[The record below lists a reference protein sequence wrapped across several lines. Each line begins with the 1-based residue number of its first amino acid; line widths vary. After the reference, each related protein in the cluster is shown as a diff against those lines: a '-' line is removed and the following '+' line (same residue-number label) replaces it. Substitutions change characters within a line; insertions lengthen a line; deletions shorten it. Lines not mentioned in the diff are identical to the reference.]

1 MSDFAV
7 PRMCR
12 STQAESM
19 QVSDCIHEA
28 PGRALSPIDEFET
41 AMGAL
46 ARTAGMMS
54 TADHPEV
61 LGEML
66 VVAAVA
72 TTESYFRSLLGV
84 LAANCPIT
92 QQNVRSETIS
102 LGAVLAYPRDL
113 VALALVERAL
123 FSSVGVIETQLKRFL
138 KYETRAGSELKSA
151 ISSFEIVCL
160 SRHAAAHWRGYLDSA
175 GLRTLQIA
183 ASDVASYRIVASD
196 ALVQRAF
203 AACDH
208 LVHTANQVLAEF
220 TVRKWVERQLL
231 LLDHTNDDADVAR
244 CDALVRI
251 FGSSTDGVAPK
262 TGGELLAQL
271 VADATA

>member
-1 MSDFAV
+1 MSDLLV
-7 PRMCR
+7 PQMCR
-12 STQAESM
+12 ATQAESM
-19 QVSDCIHEA
+19 QISDCIHEA
-28 PGRALSPIDEFET
+28 PGRSLSPIDEFET
-41 AMGAL
+41 AMVAL

-54 TADHPEV
+54 GAEHPEV

-92 QQNVRSETIS
+92 QRNVRSETIS
-102 LGAVLAYPRDL
+102 MGAVLAYPRDL

-123 FSSVGVIETQLKRFL
+123 FSSGGVIEAQLKRFL
-138 KYETRAGSELKSA
+138 KYEIKSGSELKSA
-151 ISSFEIVCL
+151 IASFEIVCL

-175 GLRTLQIA
+175 GLRTLQVA
-183 ASDVASYRIVASD
+183 TNDVTSYRIVASE

-208 LVHTANQVLAEF
+208 LVHTANQVLTEF
-220 TVRKWVERQLL
+220 TVRKWVESQLL
-231 LLDHTNDDADVAR
+231 LLDGTDEEGDLAR
-244 CDALVRI
+244 CDTLVQI
-251 FGSSTDGVAPK
+251 FGSSSDSAAPK
-262 TGGELLAQL
+262 SGADLLARL
-271 VADATA
+271 VEEVGS